1 MILIGLA
8 KSRNFCIPVIYGL
21 TSITLAYAAP
31 MQELTDAELSHVE
44 GKALMSLSYISPA
57 DSVNKNPGQNIG
69 FYKMGMEAQLDLNAN
84 IKRLQ
89 LGCGGVN
96 GANGCDIDIDN
107 LSLSGVAET
116 REGRVQ
122 SSAQLTNPFLEFAIK
137 NPDSASTREMVG
149 VRLSAEKVLGLLT
162 LGSENSEKPNGIN
175 SLSGYLKIKNAVGTA
190 TTAARSGVNFNN
202 LGELV
207 YGKAKSTTGFVS
219 ADFTS
224 NDYALN
230 LAEGSGSLKING
242 QTISGN
248 RMSNVYLTGVARI
261 DNIALSG
268 KISANAKLWGLV
280 PIPLSGDITGNVS
293 NLNVDVKV
301 SENLGYIHRLPL
313 SNPFSLSMQKQD
325 IHWTGASV
333 AAQTGWWLSIEDP
346 IDIGNVTPSQKV
358 VVTDAVIK
366 QVVPLISNY
375 LQANPIECGFLATSC
390 LAGNFRLGEVPL
402 TNSIVNMDLVNLQ
415 LKNQSFAPNCYGSL
429 KFC

>member
-107 LSLSGVAET
+107 LSLSGIAET

-175 SLSGYLKIKNAVGTA
+175 SLSGYLKIKDAVGTA

-230 LAEGSGSLKING
+230 LAEGSGS
-242 QTISGN
+242 
-248 RMSNVYLTGVARI
+248 
-261 DNIALSG
+261 
-268 KISANAKLWGLV
+268 
-280 PIPLSGDITGNVS
+280 
-293 NLNVDVKV
+293 
-301 SENLGYIHRLPL
+301 
-313 SNPFSLSMQKQD
+313 
-325 IHWTGASV
+325 
-333 AAQTGWWLSIEDP
+333 
-346 IDIGNVTPSQKV
+346 
-358 VVTDAVIK
+358 
-366 QVVPLISNY
+366 
-375 LQANPIECGFLATSC
+375 
-390 LAGNFRLGEVPL
+390 
-402 TNSIVNMDLVNLQ
+402 
-415 LKNQSFAPNCYGSL
+415 
-429 KFC
+429 